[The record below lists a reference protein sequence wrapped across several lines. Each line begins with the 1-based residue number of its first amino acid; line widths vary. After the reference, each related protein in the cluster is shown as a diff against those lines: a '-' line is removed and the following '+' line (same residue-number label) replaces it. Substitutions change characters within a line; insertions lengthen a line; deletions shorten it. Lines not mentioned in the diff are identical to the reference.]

1 MTSRFTRPAVLT
13 AVALAATLGLSGY
26 TLEGNQIVW
35 RYRGQTPSVASP
47 YASSGVPLH
56 PGYSIGYPA
65 TRPACRCPTCLLPKT
80 GA

>member
-1 MTSRFTRPAVLT
+1 M
-13 AVALAATLGLSGY
+13 AATLGLSGY

-35 RYRGQTPSVASP
+35 RYLGQTPSVASP
-47 YASSGVPLH
+47 YASSCVPLH